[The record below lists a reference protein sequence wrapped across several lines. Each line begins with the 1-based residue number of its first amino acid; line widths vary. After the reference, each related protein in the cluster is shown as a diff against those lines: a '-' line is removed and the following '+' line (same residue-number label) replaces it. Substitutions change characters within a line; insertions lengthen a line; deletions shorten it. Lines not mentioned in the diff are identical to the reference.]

1 MKKEILYD
9 RIIVY
14 QKAFDI
20 KTHVFNV
27 TSISEIRGVLTV
39 TGDDISENRATFR
52 LSDGEIVYKKNRHKN
67 TEYNK
72 HGHGAGQ

>member
-20 KTHVFNV
+20 KTHVSDV
-27 TSISEIRGVLTV
+27 TGVSEIGGILTITGVDV
-39 TGDDISENRATFR
+39 SENRATFR

-67 TEYNK
+67 IGYNK
-72 HGHGAGQ
+72 HGQEAEQ